1 MTRPQIIAHTMT
13 TKPRAFYEA
22 PEAMVLE
29 LMFEAA
35 VLSETSGIKGS
46 RSDYGN
52 PNEMEF

>member
-1 MTRPQIIAHTMT
+1 MTRPQIIAYTMT

-22 PEAMVLE
+22 PEAMAME
-29 LMFEAA
+29 LMFEVA
-35 VLSETSGIKGS
+35 VLSEIPGINGS